1 MEILEEVGTVTQ
13 HLTIGDYNCIMM
25 NDWFVLQE
33 EAAKA
38 LADVLR
44 EQILYQLKTGSVG
57 SKTEQLR
64 AIFREF
70 DKDGSKYIR

>member
-1 MEILEEVGTVTQ
+1 
-13 HLTIGDYNCIMM
+13 MM

>member
-1 MEILEEVGTVTQ
+1 
-13 HLTIGDYNCIMM
+13 MM
-25 NDWFVLQE
+25 NDGFVLQE

-44 EQILYQLKTGSVG
+44 EQILYQLKTGSVD

-70 DKDGSKYIR
+70 DRDGSKFIR

>member
-1 MEILEEVGTVTQ
+1 
-13 HLTIGDYNCIMM
+13 MM

-44 EQILYQLKTGSVG
+44 EQILYQLKTGSVS

-70 DKDGSKYIR
+70 DKDGSKFIR

>member
-1 MEILEEVGTVTQ
+1 MEILEEVGTVAQ
-13 HLTIGDYNCIMM
+13 HLTIGDYCIMM
-25 NDWFVLQE
+25 NDGFVLQE

-70 DKDGSKYIR
+70 DKDGSKFIR